1 MDDKALSSPKKKMP
15 FSMGVETDRYVYVS
29 GQGGLDLGTGEIVGP
44 DLEAQTVKTMENI
57 REVLASFKL
66 DLSDIVKVNV
76 YLSDRSLYGEFNE
89 IYARFFQEP
98 YPARTLVYCELNY
111 DLLVEIDAIAAVRN
125 G

>member
-1 MDDKALSSPKKKMP
+1 
-15 FSMGVETDRYVYVS
+15 
-29 GQGGLDLGTGEIVGP
+29 
-44 DLEAQTVKTMENI
+44 MENI

-76 YLSDRSLYGEFNE
+76 YLSDRSHYGEFND

-111 DLLVEIDAIAAVRN
+111 DLLVEIDAVAAVRN